1 MVDSISDLNLEAS
14 YKNARVPGFATLKL
28 SRLLLSGLF
37 VSLWSP
43 LPLLLFLTPSF
54 VLFPPFF
61 SLLLVPCPFCCDL
74 FPVYTA
80 ATLDTVHHLVDAL
93 VLLSYLLL
101 MVMISFYVDV
111 RGLLLHD
118 AQFDSD
124 SDSELSLDMVPLL
137 HARHEDQL
145 RSYSVDDL
153 KLRSQQFVWNHFG
166 LQISTSD
173 FVLFDPASC
182 VIEPSYTP
190 SC

>member
-1 MVDSISDLNLEAS
+1 
-14 YKNARVPGFATLKL
+14 
-28 SRLLLSGLF
+28 
-37 VSLWSP
+37 
-43 LPLLLFLTPSF
+43 
-54 VLFPPFF
+54 
-61 SLLLVPCPFCCDL
+61 
-74 FPVYTA
+74 
-80 ATLDTVHHLVDAL
+80 
-93 VLLSYLLL
+93 
-101 MVMISFYVDV
+101 MISFYVDV

-153 KLRSQQFVWNHFG
+153 KLRSQQFVWNHFA

-190 SC
+190 SCWEAELPRLTPFFSHQVGYSFYM